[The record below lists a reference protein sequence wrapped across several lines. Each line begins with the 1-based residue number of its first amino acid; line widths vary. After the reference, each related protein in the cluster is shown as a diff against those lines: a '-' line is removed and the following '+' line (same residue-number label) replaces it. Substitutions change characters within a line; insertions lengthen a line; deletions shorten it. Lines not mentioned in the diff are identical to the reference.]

1 MESQHGGTNK
11 EIIDFF
17 SQNLNTICVFR
28 FKSPF
33 SNFSG
38 QQYTGKLI
46 DVYNA
51 LHKFDVMQNASII
64 INGTEYEG
72 TIGLIQKYLHE
83 AKTNSDM
90 VKSGMLTPPGPKY
103 TPYNMMNLPLNK
115 LFKTF
120 GNELIT
126 MFHLFRE
133 SGSSENK
140 IAIISLLTQ
149 FKEKL
154 SMVPGDQY
162 VNLKLL
168 CDNAIVEVN
177 NITDN
182 PVSSYIQEI
191 KNQIINDAG
200 SVAFTTTLDN
210 LKNTIKFSIGEP
222 PLNILTG
229 GSVRD
234 SNNRIRRYFS
244 TVTVP
249 RGNLSNITATE
260 NIYIKYYNIVE
271 NILNVLLNGFG
282 ETVLAPFQK
291 ELAIIA
297 GVDSILTF
305 YDDTNIRD
313 IVPYNDDVLCILFGA
328 NVRGTPNPTIREISS
343 LFLHNHTYDF
353 LTELCG
359 TVPAGPANI
368 DVLTRHIIQRFY
380 NYTSGSDLIMQA
392 IQAIP
397 NAVVAGNILNDGL
410 TNIVNARL
418 AFAVP
423 PPMHSFSD
431 RVLMEIFDGV
441 NQLNVGIADIQN
453 MNLLYVS
460 IIASKIFRYIY
471 ELELN
476 LAIFNHLS
484 QIGFP
489 PGIFVGILGGNT
501 FFYDSYASLFDANG
515 TRRVNLTGILPIVHP
530 MTQTG
535 STAGAGPLP
544 GPLPGLQQIVDN
556 TDAIIGGMVLP
567 LALPVATGNPAMNL
581 DVVKNNIYDEINIDI
596 FTSVLLQFPDYIE
609 SIKYL
614 RIAIGN
620 IFEILDVLKNQ
631 KNNELII
638 TSILENIKKINTEIN
653 GISYNLIDI
662 GTTLQAVQNDIVDK
676 NNKLNNIVIVSPTNI
691 NIFSKEIELLL
702 NQLSVM

>member
-46 DVYNA
+46 DIYNV
-51 LHKFDVMQNASII
+51 LHRFDLMQNASIVL
-64 INGTEYEG
+64 NGTEYEG

-83 AKTNSDM
+83 AKINSDM

-103 TPYNMMNLPLNK
+103 TPYNMMNLPMNN
-115 LFKTF
+115 LFKIF

-126 MFHLFRE
+126 MFHMFRE

-182 PVSSYIQEI
+182 PISSYIQEI
-191 KNQIINDAG
+191 KNQIVNDAG

-210 LKNTIKFSIGEP
+210 LKNTIKFSIGDP
-222 PLNILTG
+222 PFNILTG
-229 GSVRD
+229 GTVRNS
-234 SNNRIRRYFS
+234 SNRVRIYFN
-244 TVTVP
+244 TVAAP
-249 RGNLSNITATE
+249 RGNLSNFTATE
-260 NIYIKYYNIVE
+260 NIYIKYYNLVE
-271 NILNVLLNGFG
+271 NILNILLNGFG
-282 ETVLAPFQK
+282 ETILGPFQK

-305 YDDTNIRD
+305 YDDTNISD
-313 IVPYNDDVLCILFGA
+313 IVPYNDDILCILFGA

-343 LFLHNHTYDF
+343 LFLHNHTYHF
-353 LTELCG
+353 LTELCE
-359 TVPAGPANI
+359 TIPASPANI
-368 DVLTRHIIQRFY
+368 DILTRHIIQRFY
-380 NYTSGSDLIMQA
+380 NNTSGINLI
-392 IQAIP
+392 IQAIRAMP
-397 NAVVAGNILNDGL
+397 DAIVPGNILNNGL
-410 TNIVNARL
+410 ENIMNARL
-418 AFAVP
+418 AFPAP
-423 PPMHSFSD
+423 PVHSFSD
-431 RVLMEIFDGV
+431 RVILEIFDGI
-441 NQLNVGIADIQN
+441 NQLNVQIADIQN

-471 ELELN
+471 ELELH
-476 LAIFNHLS
+476 LATFNYLS

-489 PGIFVGILGGNT
+489 VGVFNGILGGNL
-501 FFYDSYASLFDANG
+501 FLYDSYSSLFDANG
-515 TRRVNLTGILPIVHP
+515 TRRTGVAGIQQIIYP
-530 MTQTG
+530 MIQSG
-535 STAGAGPLP
+535 SNPSGNPLLGPGGGP
-544 GPLPGLQQIVDN
+544 GLIGLQQIVNN
-556 TDAIIGGMVLP
+556 TDTIIGN
-567 LALPVATGNPAMNL
+567 LALPPAIGVQAVEL
-581 DVVKNNIYDEINIDI
+581 DVMKNNIYENINIDI
-596 FTSVLLQFPDYIE
+596 FISVLLQFQYYID

-614 RIAIGN
+614 RISIGN
-620 IFEILDVLKNQ
+620 IFEIFDILKNK

-638 TSILENIKKINTEIN
+638 TSILKNMKKINTEIN
-653 GISYNLIDI
+653 GISYNLVEI
-662 GTTLQAVQNDIVDK
+662 GRTLQAVQNDIVDK
-676 NNKLNNIVIVSPTNI
+676 NNTLNKIVLLPPTNI

>member
-51 LHKFDVMQNASII
+51 LHKFDILQNASIVL
-64 INGTEYEG
+64 NGTEYEG

-83 AKTNSDM
+83 AKINSDM

-103 TPYNMMNLPLNK
+103 TPYNMMNLPLDK

-126 MFHLFRE
+126 MFHMFRE
-133 SGSSENK
+133 SSSSENK

-182 PVSSYIQEI
+182 PISSYLQEI
-191 KNQIINDAG
+191 KNQIVNDAG

-210 LKNTIKFSIGEP
+210 LKSTIKFSIGDP
-222 PLNILTG
+222 SFNILTG
-229 GSVRD
+229 GTVRNS
-234 SNNRIRRYFS
+234 SNRVRRHFS
-244 TVTVP
+244 TVAAP
-249 RGNLSNITATE
+249 RGNLSNFTATE
-260 NIYIKYYNIVE
+260 NIYIKYYNLVE
-271 NILNVLLNGFG
+271 NILNILLNGFG
-282 ETVLAPFQK
+282 EIILGPFQK

-313 IVPYNDDVLCILFGA
+313 IIPYNDDILCILFGA
-328 NVRGTPNPTIREISS
+328 NLRGTPNPTIREISS
-343 LFLHNHTYDF
+343 LFLHNNTYNF
-353 LTELCG
+353 LTELCE
-359 TVPAGPANI
+359 TIPAGPANI
-368 DVLTRHIIQRFY
+368 DVLTKHIIQRFY
-380 NYTSGSDLIMQA
+380 NNTSGINLIIQA

-397 NAVVAGNILNDGL
+397 NAGLAGHILNHGL
-410 TNIVNARL
+410 INIMNARV
-418 AFAVP
+418 AFAAP
-423 PPMHSFSD
+423 PIHSFSD
-431 RVLMEIFDGV
+431 RVLLEIFDGI
-441 NQLNVGIADIQN
+441 NQLNVQIADIQN

-489 PGIFVGILGGNT
+489 AGIFNGILGGNL
-501 FFYDSYASLFDANG
+501 FLYDSYLSLFDLNG
-515 TRRVNLTGILPIVHP
+515 TRRISPAGIQQIISPPIHA
-530 MTQTG
+530 G
-535 STAGAGPLP
+535 STAGMAVTLGI
-544 GPLPGLQQIVDN
+544 LQQIIDN

-567 LALPVATGNPAMNL
+567 LPLPFATGFPATEL
-581 DVVKNNIYDEINIDI
+581 DAIKNNIYDEINIDI
-596 FTSVLLQFPDYIE
+596 FISVLLQFPSYTE

-620 IFEILDVLKNQ
+620 IFEIFDILKNQ

-638 TSILENIKKINTEIN
+638 TSILENMKKINTEIN
-653 GISYNLIDI
+653 GISYNLVDI
-662 GTTLQAVQNDIVDK
+662 GTTLQAVQNDIADK
-676 NNKLNNIVIVSPTNI
+676 NNTLNKIVLLPPTNI

-702 NQLSVM
+702 SQLSN